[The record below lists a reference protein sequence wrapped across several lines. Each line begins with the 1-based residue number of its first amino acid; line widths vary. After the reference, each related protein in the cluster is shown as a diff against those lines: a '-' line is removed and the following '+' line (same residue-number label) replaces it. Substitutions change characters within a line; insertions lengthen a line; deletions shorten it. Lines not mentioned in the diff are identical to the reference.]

1 MARVGSTEPADDQ
14 NAPFVGTNSPLPS
27 QVAKT
32 SNNSKYRYL
41 ASDDSHGFT
50 MTLSRFLGQL
60 YVKERL
66 QERTRS
72 CNFKPIYLAAE
83 VPAVPHRVRI
93 VEQIAEP
100 GQREAWLHQRQM
112 PE

>member
-1 MARVGSTEPADDQ
+1 MMLRW
-14 NAPFVGTNSPLPS
+14 
-27 QVAKT
+27 
-32 SNNSKYRYL
+32 
-41 ASDDSHGFT
+41 
-50 MTLSRFLGQL
+50 FLRQL

-93 VEQIAEP
+93 VERVAEP
-100 GQREAWLHQRQM
+100 GQREAWLQQRQM